1 MKNKTKKISW
11 DLLPLLMVT
20 AALPLVAMGRKVS
33 VSLGK
38 YSWFADG
45 NYQYDFF
52 MYAKS
57 IVFLIL
63 VAWMLIVLIDRGL
76 IRGIKLKHWKL
87 FIPLYIY
94 GLMVLISTV
103 FSADREL
110 SLKGMW
116 QQYESVW
123 ILLGYLITAFYCV
136 QVVQSLQDIRVL
148 CISGAVG
155 AAVQGI
161 LGISQ
166 FIGRDLFA
174 SEIGRNFLALGMDSS
189 TFRTIRFVYEGNSR
203 SSVYMASYTP
213 NYAGMYLVMVLP
225 VLFVLALQAK
235 KNRIQNFVDMP
246 DRYITCLLIWNRIK
260 SRIPCVR
267 ISGSSCYHPDGTEA
281 SYKKEMDICRY
292 MYSGSS
298 GNHGRI

>member
-1 MKNKTKKISW
+1 MKNKTNKISW

-136 QVVQSLQDIRVL
+136 QVVQSLQDIRIL
-148 CISGAVG
+148 CISVAVG

-166 FIGRDLFA
+166 F
-174 SEIGRNFLALGMDSS
+174 
-189 TFRTIRFVYEGNSR
+189 
-203 SSVYMASYTP
+203 MA
-213 NYAGMYLVMVLP
+213 N
-225 VLFVLALQAK
+225 
-235 KNRIQNFVDMP
+235 
-246 DRYITCLLIWNRIK
+246 
-260 SRIPCVR
+260 
-267 ISGSSCYHPDGTEA
+267 
-281 SYKKEMDICRY
+281 
-292 MYSGSS
+292 
-298 GNHGRI
+298 

>member
-87 FIPLYIY
+87 FI
-94 GLMVLISTV
+94 
-103 FSADREL
+103 DR
-110 SLKGMW
+110 K
-116 QQYESVW
+116 SV
-123 ILLGYLITAFYCV
+123 V
-136 QVVQSLQDIRVL
+136 
-148 CISGAVG
+148 
-155 AAVQGI
+155 
-161 LGISQ
+161 
-166 FIGRDLFA
+166 
-174 SEIGRNFLALGMDSS
+174 
-189 TFRTIRFVYEGNSR
+189 
-203 SSVYMASYTP
+203 
-213 NYAGMYLVMVLP
+213 
-225 VLFVLALQAK
+225 
-235 KNRIQNFVDMP
+235 
-246 DRYITCLLIWNRIK
+246 
-260 SRIPCVR
+260 
-267 ISGSSCYHPDGTEA
+267 
-281 SYKKEMDICRY
+281 
-292 MYSGSS
+292 
-298 GNHGRI
+298 